1 MACSSRLRVQG
12 NPFLHKNPSNESKP
26 WIFGKK
32 YSVLNFLIMGMR
44 GIARMVFYTTHD
56 VLPTKLSYQSL
67 SGLLPLA
74 EDQKIAMFSLR

>member
-1 MACSSRLRVQG
+1 MQG
-12 NPFLHKNPSNESKP
+12 NPIRHKNPSKDSKP

-32 YSVLNFLIMGMR
+32 YSVLNFLIKGMR
-44 GIARMVFYTTHD
+44 GSARMVFYTTHD
-56 VLPTKLSYQSL
+56 VLPTKLSHQSL